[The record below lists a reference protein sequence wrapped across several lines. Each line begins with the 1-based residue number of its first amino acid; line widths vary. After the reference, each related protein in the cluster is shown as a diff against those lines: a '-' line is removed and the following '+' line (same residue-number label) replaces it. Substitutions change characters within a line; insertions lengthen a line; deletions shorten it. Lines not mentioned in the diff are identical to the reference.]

1 MDAGNPHSLGY
12 GQLGAYAIRSNTFA
26 SKLVH
31 HVLGDKWGATPPEG
45 ATGTVLEPLRYNA
58 TVAQLL
64 ALGPAPAP
72 LAVIAKFM
80 AQVAQIFANLLSRS
94 GTSTYHW
101 GARVVMLQQTTR
113 NAWRILVEDSSGP
126 SGHRPRAAIYAEHV
140 VLALGAFQKLP
151 KLDQRH
157 HQLKLL
163 CSNEVLSPSGLKK
176 MRSKLGLKHG
186 KICIVGGAHSAFSTA
201 WLCLHGENAQFH
213 SSTLINSASSPQ
225 VKRVEATRPAPMPP
239 CCTSSCHLLL
249 NSLGSNASSVRNMCM
264 PNTPN
269 ASLTIAHRLPAID
282 AQSLDSHF
290 SFSRETHAAVCPNSL
305 NSGRTYSASCVRT
318 STGAVEGDT
327 SSPPDMQHSHLP
339 LLELTTTS
347 RSDLH
352 HPAIASPSE
361 TAAQST
367 LSSSSGPLLSIT
379 ILHRSPVRVFYISKR
394 EADADGY
401 RDYKQTNRHGQV
413 HAFAGLRG
421 DAKNFFNQISRGR
434 EPRVRL
440 CQVKPGG
447 SKSLITRCFEE
458 AHVVVW
464 ATGYESHVV
473 PIHDKADTQIHL
485 RMAQGQVQ
493 VDRRGRVVHDGTDI
507 VDESDAV
514 LNLYGNGHGYGLPAI
529 YENGEL
535 DGSKG
540 RADGIAVYMKHAASV
555 ILYEIFGDA
564 YPGPTPHNP
573 PLSDK
578 PHPPKTSFDSEKQ
591 LAHVDRLCQPKPP
604 IQNFPLSSTNSGV
617 LSSSKQARTSK
628 RHKCSKKVT
637 SNLSAQPLAVTPRA
651 MGNTSPGRK

>member
-1 MDAGNPHSLGY
+1 M
-12 GQLGAYAIRSNTFA
+12 
-26 SKLVH
+26 
-31 HVLGDKWGATPPEG
+31 
-45 ATGTVLEPLRYNA
+45 
-58 TVAQLL
+58 
-64 ALGPAPAP
+64 
-72 LAVIAKFM
+72 
-80 AQVAQIFANLLSRS
+80 
-94 GTSTYHW
+94 
-101 GARVVMLQQTTR
+101 
-113 NAWRILVEDSSGP
+113 
-126 SGHRPRAAIYAEHV
+126 
-140 VLALGAFQKLP
+140 
-151 KLDQRH
+151 
-157 HQLKLL
+157 
-163 CSNEVLSPSGLKK
+163 
-176 MRSKLGLKHG
+176 
-186 KICIVGGAHSAFSTA
+186 
-201 WLCLHGENAQFH
+201 
-213 SSTLINSASSPQ
+213 
-225 VKRVEATRPAPMPP
+225 
-239 CCTSSCHLLL
+239 
-249 NSLGSNASSVRNMCM
+249 
-264 PNTPN
+264 
-269 ASLTIAHRLPAID
+269 
-282 AQSLDSHF
+282 
-290 SFSRETHAAVCPNSL
+290 
-305 NSGRTYSASCVRT
+305 
-318 STGAVEGDT
+318 
-327 SSPPDMQHSHLP
+327 
-339 LLELTTTS
+339 
-347 RSDLH
+347 
-352 HPAIASPSE
+352 
-361 TAAQST
+361 
-367 LSSSSGPLLSIT
+367 
-379 ILHRSPVRVFYISKR
+379 
-394 EADADGY
+394 
-401 RDYKQTNRHGQV
+401 
-413 HAFAGLRG
+413 
-421 DAKNFFNQISRGR
+421 
-434 EPRVRL
+434 RL